1 MLLLAI
7 DTSARATAALLRI
20 HEERGHDEGV
30 QVLERFTADRANAH
44 AEVLSP
50 AIAGMLAE
58 AGVTGR
64 EIDQI
69 VVGVGPGPFT
79 GLRVGIATANA
90 LGFAWSVPVGGVVSL
105 DAIAWQAV
113 QEGGAAGRFVA
124 AIDARRRELYWGVYD
139 DAARLVD
146 GPHVSAASDVSAH
159 PVYGAGAALYPEALA
174 DAGADPVAGWD
185 YVVPDAAA
193 LGASAARTLAEGG
206 ELLAT
211 TPLYL
216 RESDA
221 KVPASV
227 VTQHNAALH
236 NTVPSNPVRQ
246 GDA

>member
-7 DTSARATAALLRI
+7 DTSARATAALLRV
-20 HEERGHDEGV
+20 HEGDSTAAGV
-30 QVLERFTADRANAH
+30 QVLDRFTADRVNAH

-58 AGVTGR
+58 ASVNGR
-64 EIDQI
+64 EIDHI

-113 QEGGAAGRFVA
+113 RQGEANGRFVT

-139 DAARLVD
+139 AEARLVD
-146 GPHVSAASDVSAH
+146 GPHVGAAGAVAGY
-159 PVYGAGAALYPEALA
+159 PVYGAGAGIYPEALA
-174 DAGADPVAGWD
+174 EAGATPVAGWD
-185 YVVPDAAA
+185 DVVPDAAA
-193 LGASAARTLAEGG
+193 LGAAAARTLAAGG

-221 KVPASV
+221 KVPAAMVQGPS
-227 VTQHNAALH
+227 TQPRGAA
-236 NTVPSNPVRQ
+236 
-246 GDA
+246 